1 MHYRELQGG
10 FKIKKTLSLN
20 FEQMKIISDK
30 NKMNILNAFELEKSL
45 TVTEISNK
53 LEMPYS
59 RVNYHV
65 KLLENAGLL
74 EVVDTKIKSG
84 IVEKYY
90 LPTAEEFKIDKSI
103 SIFED
108 TEEKNEYEKGVKKFY
123 NAILKGLL
131 EDYKAIMES
140 GSVTNELNMLNSVIF
155 LNEDDVEEVNLNFK
169 NFLNYIVNK
178 YGDIQEGTKA
188 YSIFNFVLPK
198 KNQGQYFQEMP
209 VGKMK

>member
-1 MHYRELQGG
+1 MYDKELQGG
-10 FKIKKTLSLN
+10 SKIKKTLSLN

-30 NKMNILNAFELEKSL
+30 NKMNILNTFELEKSL

-53 LEMPYS
+53 LDMPYS

-65 KLLENAGLL
+65 KLLENVGLL

-123 NAILKGLL
+123 NAILKGLQD
-131 EDYKAIMES
+131 DYKGIMES

-155 LNEDDVEEVNLNFK
+155 LNEGDVEEVNHTFK
-169 NFLNYIVNK
+169 NFLNYIVSK

-188 YSIFNFVLPK
+188 YSIFNFLLLK
-198 KNQGQYFQEMP
+198 KNQGQYFQERT
-209 VGKMK
+209 VNKMK